1 LSDFLDVLTKRTAAE
16 HFDSAASISDSEIR
30 GLIEEASQAPSSFN
44 IQHWRFIAVTDP
56 EIRQRLKSATIESN
70 QRRVAD
76 APVTFLVLGD
86 LQGHKRLGEILDE
99 TVKAGLLSR
108 EVADVWIAMAIQMYG
123 NPLAARDEAIRSAS
137 LAAMT
142 LMLAAGDHGYVS
154 CPIGFDPIRAN
165 NILGISD
172 RYVPVMMLAVGRPSL
187 GNTARRPRLSVD
199 DILAFN
205 HFREF

>member
-1 LSDFLDVLTKRTAAE
+1 MSDFLDVLTKRTAAE
-16 HFDSAASISDSEIR
+16 YFDSATSIPDSEIKA
-30 GLIEEASQAPSSFN
+30 LVEEASQAPSSFN
-44 IQHWRFIAVTDP
+44 IQHWRFIAVTDA

-70 QRRVAD
+70 QARVAD

-86 LQGHKRLGEILDE
+86 LQGHTRLGGLLDE

-108 EVADVWIAMAIQMYG
+108 EVADVWMAMAIQMYG

-137 LAAMT
+137 LVAMT
-142 LMLAAGDHGYVS
+142 LMLAAGNRGYLS
-154 CPIGFDPIRAN
+154 CPIGFDPVRVN
-165 NILGISD
+165 EILEISD

-205 HFREF
+205 AFREF